1 MTAGAPDP
9 PNVNYL
15 LCEYRKPI
23 KSWRKTWVFVRGWVK
38 SIITSCLCCH
48 NHYGTGL
55 FTVHSV
61 KSNSTDNYELNYEIF
76 KSLRPLV
83 FHLDWWNKV
92 HYVVK
97 LSGSIDNTSQ
107 LRAISG
113 SHASI
118 VYKRKVPL
126 EPGGHFGGQLI
137 TIWQNQEV
145 WTSMCLSISQRC
157 VYKFNNMFKSGN
169 RETNRY
175 ERQKFLFWN
184 I

>member
-126 EPGGHFGGQLI
+126 GRAWWSFWWSTYNYLTEPRSMNIDVSLNF
-137 TIWQNQEV
+137 
-145 WTSMCLSISQRC
+145 SKMCLQ
-157 VYKFNNMFKSGN
+157 V
-169 RETNRY
+169 
-175 ERQKFLFWN
+175 
-184 I
+184 